1 VGDDAARWEPVARLR
16 AIVNRCLR
24 RTLTSATGR
33 SSLPPGVIRPGL
45 PRSSIV
51 TGCGSIA
58 TASAGPA
65 RQARMSPPRRFGLPS
80 RRRFDCSRDDAG
92 PWLFGIATNLLR
104 SRLRAD
110 TRRTRALARL
120 HQHDEADVADGA
132 LDRVEAQALGPH
144 VAAALRQLS
153 PIYRDA
159 LLLHVWGELSYE
171 QVAEATHVSCCS
183 WAPPASWR
191 SAAAHGRRRAAA
203 HPFRW
208 QSRRRGWPGVVR
220 PRWRRARR
228 WSGWPPTCA

>member
-1 VGDDAARWEPVARLR
+1 LG
-16 AIVNRCLR
+16 
-24 RTLTSATGR
+24 
-33 SSLPPGVIRPGL
+33 
-45 PRSSIV
+45 
-51 TGCGSIA
+51 TGCPAPGNSEQMLTTHAHLCDGAIIA
-58 TASAGPA
+58 ASRRDPA
-65 RQARMSPPRRFGLPS
+65 RFAEIFDRHWLRIHRYCVSRAGAAGEDVAAETFRVALDA

-208 QSRRRGWPGVVR
+208 QSRRRGRPGVVR